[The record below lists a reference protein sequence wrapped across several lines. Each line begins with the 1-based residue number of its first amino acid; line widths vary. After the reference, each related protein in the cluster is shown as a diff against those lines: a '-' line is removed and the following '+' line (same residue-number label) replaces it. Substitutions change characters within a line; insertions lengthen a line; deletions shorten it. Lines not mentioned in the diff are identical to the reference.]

1 MSKRTMNGMIGALAA
16 VALSAGL
23 ALACGDP
30 AGMTHMGTV
39 AKVDAA
45 AGTLVLMDSQTGQ
58 PLTFEITEAQA
69 QALRPNSHVVI
80 RYTEDN
86 GRLIAEEIQA

>member
-1 MSKRTMNGMIGALAA
+1 VLI
-16 VALSAGL
+16 
-23 ALACGDP
+23 
-30 AGMTHMGTV
+30 
-39 AKVDAA
+39 DA
-45 AGTLVLMDSQTGQ
+45 QTGQ